1 MAGLMVLSGSGLSLW
16 QVRTLDASGEITKA
30 YSRDMEAHGR
40 DVRKVRALGQL
51 EGLEWIENLR
61 EVIEGTEPDSVRESR
76 ACDRL
81 PLTSWSDSRQ
91 RVVLLGDG
99 KETHRILN
107 PEELHTLRFS
117 SHQAYLLV
125 KHLDVCS
132 CSRHVFRPRRG
143 CSDSV

>member
-1 MAGLMVLSGSGLSLW
+1 MSGSGLSLW
-16 QVRTLDASGEITKA
+16 QVRTLDASWEITKA

-61 EVIEGTEPDSVRESR
+61 EVIEGTDPDSIRESR

-81 PLTSWSDSRQ
+81 LLTRWSDSSQ

-99 KETHRILN
+99 KEKHCILN
-107 PEELHTLRFS
+107 P
-117 SHQAYLLV
+117 
-125 KHLDVCS
+125 KHM
-132 CSRHVFRPRRG
+132 
-143 CSDSV
+143 